1 MGSTAAGYRARSGR
15 VVEDLLMASLRKLLA
30 APTPTD
36 LAAID
41 PRSTPGL
48 PKAGRRAESPKAW
61 SAAELTRLGTELAGL
76 QERLYAA
83 TRVGP
88 SPQSATDQP
97 LPSPQSATDQL
108 LPDRRRLL
116 IVLQAMDAGGKDGLV
131 RHVGGVFNPL
141 GLEVT
146 SFKAPTKEELGHH
159 FLWRIRQRLPEPGHV
174 GIFNRSHYEDV
185 LIVRVHDLVPADE
198 WRKRYDEINAFERD
212 LVDDGVILVKIML
225 HISPEEQRDRLAE
238 RLEDPTKYW
247 KYNPA
252 DVDERAKWDDYR
264 AAYNEAMTRCAE
276 AAPWYVVP
284 ADRKWYRNW
293 AVASLLIE
301 VLSAEDPAYPPPGF
315 DVAAEKK
322 RLLEG

>member
-1 MGSTAAGYRARSGR
+1 MI
-15 VVEDLLMASLRKLLA
+15 VLMASLRKLLK
-30 APTPTD
+30 APTPAD

-48 PKAGRRAESPKAW
+48 PKAGRKAEDPKAW
-61 SAAELTRLGTELAGL
+61 SATELARLGTELAGL

-83 TRVGP
+83 TRSG
-88 SPQSATDQP
+88 D
-97 LPSPQSATDQL
+97 DG
-108 LPDRRRLL
+108 RRLL

-146 SFKAPTKEELGHH
+146 SFKAPTAEELGHH

-198 WRKRYDEINAFERD
+198 WRKRYDEINAFERE

-225 HISPEEQRDRLAE
+225 HISPEEQLERLAE

-252 DVDERAKWDDYR
+252 DVDERARWDDYR
-264 AAYNEAMTRCAE
+264 AAYQEALTRCAE

-293 AVASLLIE
+293 AVASLLVEI
-301 VLSAEDPAYPPPGF
+301 LSAEDPAYPPPAF